1 LTYVLAVV
9 ATVDPAFE
17 DFVRGRSSALLRTAV
32 LLVGDL
38 HQAEDLVQEALW
50 RTHRHWRSA
59 SANPD
64 AYARRVL
71 VNLAH
76 DRHRRRIRR
85 VAETSL
91 KPELH
96 AVAADEVTALLARDE
111 LVSALR
117 QLAPRQRATLVLRFW
132 EDLSIEDTAAILDC
146 APGTVKSNTSKALE
160 RVRTLLETV
169 PDEQGRP

>member
-1 LTYVLAVV
+1 M
-9 ATVDPAFE
+9 
-17 DFVRGRSSALLRTAV
+17 

-59 SANPD
+59 AAHPD
-64 AYARRVL
+64 AYVRRVL
-71 VNLAH
+71 VNLTH
-76 DRHRRRIRR
+76 DRHRRRVRR

-91 KPELH
+91 DPGQH
-96 AVAADEVTALLARDE
+96 AVAVDEVTALLARDE

-146 APGTVKSNTSKALE
+146 APGTVKSNTSKGLE
-160 RVRTLLETV
+160 RIRTLLEAV
-169 PDEQGRP
+169 PDEQGSM

>member
-1 LTYVLAVV
+1 
-9 ATVDPAFE
+9 
-17 DFVRGRSSALLRTAV
+17 LLRTAV

-50 RTHRHWRSA
+50 RTHRHWRTA
-59 SANPD
+59 SVNPD

-85 VAETSL
+85 VLETNL
-91 KPELH
+91 EPGLH
-96 AVAADEVTALLARDE
+96 AAATDEVTTLLARDE
-111 LVSALR
+111 LMSALR

-132 EDLSIEDTAAILDC
+132 EDLSIEDTAAILEC
-146 APGTVKSNTSKALE
+146 SPGTVKSNTSKALE
-160 RVRTLLETV
+160 RVRAVLEAV
-169 PDEQGRP
+169 PDEQGRL